1 MSKNRIL
8 VLLAVLIMSTL
19 ACQAADNLLNTGA
32 PSEGQS
38 SEQAMTKVAEYIGVG
53 MTQTALSGLSL
64 TVAAPMAS
72 PTMEQ
77 VTDTPLPP
85 PILPEI
91 TLTTPLVAPLPSP
104 QPPQPEV
111 ATKSACTYKAYL
123 DYETIPYGK
132 EMPYNHAFTKVWR
145 VRNAGN
151 CAWEPGFELMCLKY
165 CNDFGAPGSVILN
178 GRVIKPGDQVEV
190 RVDMHAP
197 KDKKLLGKTVVSTWM
212 IRGGGKI
219 FGIQPDGDTALTVA
233 VKITD

>member
-32 PSEGQS
+32 PSEGES
-38 SEQAMTKVAEYIGVG
+38 SGQAMTKVAEYIGVG
-53 MTQTALSGLSL
+53 MTQTALSALSSII
-64 TVAAPMAS
+64 VASTAS
-72 PTMEQ
+72 PTLEQ
-77 VTDTPLPP
+77 ATDTSLPP
-85 PILPEI
+85 PILPDI
-91 TLTTPLVAPLPSP
+91 SLTPAQVAQLPTL
-104 QPPQPEV
+104 QPPPPEV

-132 EMPYNHAFTKVWR
+132 EMPYNHAFTKIWR
-145 VRNAGN
+145 VRNTGN

-190 RVDMHAP
+190 RLAMHAP